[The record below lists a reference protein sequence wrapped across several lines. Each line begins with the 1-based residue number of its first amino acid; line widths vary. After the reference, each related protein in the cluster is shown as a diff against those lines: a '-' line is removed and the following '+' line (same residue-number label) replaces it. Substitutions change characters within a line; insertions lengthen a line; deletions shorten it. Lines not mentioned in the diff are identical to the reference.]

1 MPIPI
6 CVIARP
12 VSEKSLQ
19 PVAKLVSS
27 VARYRQSA
35 IGAATDGFLSMNT
48 LSRLAGKRFLVLGR
62 AGMDLYPDPPGTR
75 TESATQFFACLG
87 GSSGNIAAALA
98 RQGAQ
103 VTLISKL
110 SDDAIGRF
118 TRAELEKYSI
128 DDRYVSTAFG
138 DARTTLAFAETRV
151 VDHQSVIYR
160 NGAADFALTPDD
172 VACVDFSAY
181 DALVV
186 TGTAL
191 AAEPS
196 RSAVFHAFDLAR
208 LAAVPVILDI
218 DYRPYSWPSAE
229 VAAYTC
235 TRAATQC
242 DVVIGNDVEFGVIA
256 GAAADGVARARALA
270 ASTAQVVVYKMGEEG
285 ATTFA
290 SGAVH
295 RTGIYP
301 VTALKP
307 TGAGDAF
314 MGSFICALADGHG
327 LRDAVLRGSAAA
339 AIVVGRV
346 GCAPAM
352 PTQAELNDFLAQH
365 AGPTEP
371 NED

>member
-1 MPIPI
+1 MT
-6 CVIARP
+6 
-12 VSEKSLQ
+12 E
-19 PVAKLVSS
+19 
-27 VARYRQSA
+27 
-35 IGAATDGFLSMNT
+35 

-75 TESATQFFACLG
+75 TEGATQFYACLG

-103 VTLISKL
+103 VSLISKL

-118 TRAELEKYSI
+118 TKGELAKYGI
-128 DDRYVSTAFG
+128 DDRYVSLAHG
-138 DARTTLAFAETRV
+138 DARTTLAFAETRME
-151 VDHQSVIYR
+151 DHQSVIYR
-160 NGAADFALTPDD
+160 NGAADFALSVDD
-172 VACVDFSAY
+172 VAQIDFSAF
-181 DALVV
+181 DALIV

-196 RSAVFHAFDLAR
+196 RSAVFHSFEMAR
-208 LAAVPVILDI
+208 AAGVPVILDI
-218 DYRPYSWPSAE
+218 DYRPYSWPSLD
-229 VAAYTC
+229 VAAYTY
-235 TRAATQC
+235 TRAAALC
-242 DVVIGNDVEFGVIA
+242 DVVIGNNVEFGVLA
-256 GAAADGVARARALA
+256 GAAAKGLARARDMA
-270 ASTAQVVVYKMGEEG
+270 ASTAQIVVYKLGEDG

-290 SGAVH
+290 NGAEY

-314 MGSFICALADGHG
+314 LGSFICALANGAA

-352 PTQAELNDFLAQH
+352 PTPAELDDFLARH
-365 AGPTEP
+365 SGPTAP
-371 NED
+371 SKV

>member
-1 MPIPI
+1 M
-6 CVIARP
+6 
-12 VSEKSLQ
+12 
-19 PVAKLVSS
+19 
-27 VARYRQSA
+27 
-35 IGAATDGFLSMNT
+35 GT

-75 TESATQFFACLG
+75 TESAVRFFACLG

-98 RQGAQ
+98 RQGAK
-103 VTLISKL
+103 VSLISKL
-110 SDDAIGRF
+110 SDDSIGRF
-118 TRAELEKYSI
+118 TRAELAKYGI
-128 DDRYVSTAFG
+128 DDAYVSTALGF
-138 DARTTLAFAETRV
+138 ARTTLAFAETRV
-151 VDHQSVIYR
+151 EDHQSVIYR
-160 NGAADFALTPDD
+160 NGAADFALSVED
-172 VACVDFSAY
+172 VALVDFAAF
-181 DALVV
+181 DALIV

-191 AAEPS
+191 AADPS

-208 LAAVPVILDI
+208 AAGVPVILDI

-235 TRAATQC
+235 TRAAALC
-242 DVVIGNDVEFGVIA
+242 DVVIGNDVEFGVLA
-256 GAAADGVARARALA
+256 GAVAEGLARARAMA
-270 ASTAQVVVYKMGEEG
+270 ASTAQVVVYKMGED
-285 ATTFA
+285 
-290 SGAVH
+290 GAVAFGNGADY

-314 MGSFICALADGHG
+314 MGSFLCALADGRD
-327 LRDAVLRGSAAA
+327 LREAVMRGSAAA

-352 PTQAELNDFLAQH
+352 PTLAELDDFLARH

-371 NED
+371 LKD